1 MKKSYWLNFGV
12 FVTVFLVDQYSK
24 TLAETSP
31 TLYYNR
37 GFIMGFFAGSP
48 DELRVVA
55 LGSLGALL
63 FTLYLLL
70 LYILPVRAKYFKL
83 AISVLMGGLIGNVI
97 DKLSIGTTRDFIPFK
112 LGSFFYV
119 FNLAD
124 VFLWGGTLV
133 VLWILLRKDYLL
145 WYESSNRRR
154 IILFPGEQ
162 LALAAQV
169 TLITFNACLLLGI
182 FSFAVVK
189 MLVPPEIIKPIPFI
203 IALIS
208 LSLLLCVLSFITGI
222 LMGLR
227 RLGPLYAFDLFIRDL
242 SEGKNRD
249 LKLREGDH
257 YRHLEVTALKIKDLT
272 RNKP

>member
-12 FVTVFLVDQYSK
+12 FVTVFLIDQYSK

-31 TLYYNR
+31 TLHYNR

-48 DELRVVA
+48 DELRIVA

-63 FTLYLLL
+63 FIVYLLL
-70 LYILPVRAKYFKL
+70 LYILPLRAKFFML
-83 AISVLMGGLIGNVI
+83 AVSTLMGGLIGNVI

-112 LGSFFYV
+112 LGPFYYV

-124 VFLWGGTLV
+124 VFLWAGTIV
-133 VLWILLRKDYLL
+133 VLWVLIRKDYLL
-145 WYESSNRRR
+145 WYDKTSRRR
-154 IILFPGEQ
+154 IFIFPGEQ

-169 TLITFNACLLLGI
+169 TLITFNSCLLLGI
-182 FSFAVVK
+182 FSFAVIK
-189 MLVPPEIIKPIPFI
+189 ILVPPEIIRPIPFT
-203 IALIS
+203 IALVS
-208 LSLLLCVLSFITGI
+208 LSGFLCVLSFFTGI

-227 RLGPLYAFDLFIRDL
+227 RLGPLYAFDLYIKDL

-257 YRHLEVTALKIKDLT
+257 YRHLEITASKIKSLI
-272 RNKP
+272 RK